1 MRNAQRLA
9 VAIGVVAMAATPI
22 ACSGDSDDDAGK
34 GSTTTT
40 TCPFDGTTGPVS
52 SPGGA
57 SQTVSV
63 LQSVDTK
70 ASGCID
76 TMRWNFTP
84 ATPAASV
91 HYDAGPFTDTAG
103 QPITIEGA
111 ALVVEFT
118 GATTGSAGQPQAY
131 SGPST
136 VAPNGLGH
144 ITRASLQT
152 TTSGNMA
159 WVLDIDEQRPYAVSS
174 SADPAYFILS
184 IG

>member
-1 MRNAQRLA
+1 MRNARRLA
-9 VAIGVVAMAATPI
+9 LVIGLVALASTPM
-22 ACSGDSDDDAGK
+22 ACSGGSSDSGK

-40 TCPFDGTTGPVS
+40 TCPFDGTTKATTT
-52 SPGGA
+52 PGGA
-57 SQTVSV
+57 GQTTSTLRTVTAQV
-63 LQSVDTK
+63 
-70 ASGCID
+70 SGCID
-76 TMRWNFTP
+76 TMRWNFAP
-84 ATPAASV
+84 ATPGASV

-118 GATTGSAGQPQAY
+118 GATIGNPGDPQAY

-144 ITRASLQT
+144 ITRATLQT

-159 WVLDIDEQRPYAVSS
+159 WVLDLDEQRPYAVSS
-174 SADPAYFILS
+174 SSDPSYFVLS